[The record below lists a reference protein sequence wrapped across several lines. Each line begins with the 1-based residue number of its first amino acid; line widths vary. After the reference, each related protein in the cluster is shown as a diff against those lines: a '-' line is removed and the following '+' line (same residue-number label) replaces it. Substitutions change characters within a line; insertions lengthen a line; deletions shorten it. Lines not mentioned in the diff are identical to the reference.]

1 MQKTKIIIAGIGAVG
16 GYFGGLLA
24 KHYENDSQ
32 VEINFLA
39 RGAHLLEIQTK
50 GLLTINPDGESIAK
64 PNIATDNAAALGIAD
79 VIIIATKSYD
89 LESVIAQLQP
99 CINPVTIILP
109 LLNGVDGRERIQTL
123 LPNNLVVDG
132 CVYLVAR
139 LKQAGVIEN
148 SGKVQT
154 LFFGLP
160 NYTNERLEALETIF
174 KAANIQATLSTTIST
189 VIWEK
194 FIFIS
199 PTATAT
205 SYYNQS
211 IGALV
216 ADPEKLAIVTALI
229 EEVKQIAQAK
239 HISFAPDITK
249 KSITRLQS
257 MPFEATSS
265 MHFDYQNH
273 KPHTE
278 IESLTGYVIKQGE
291 HYGLETPVFK
301 RMYEGLRK

>member
-24 KHYENDSQ
+24 AHYENNPSI
-32 VEINFLA
+32 EINFLA
-39 RGAHLLEIQTK
+39 RGAHLKAIQDH
-50 GLLTINPDGESIAK
+50 GLRVMSIDAEFIAK
-64 PNIATDNAAALGIAD
+64 PTLATDNAAALGLAD

-89 LESVIAQLQP
+89 LEAVIAQLQP
-99 CINPVTIILP
+99 CINQDTIILP
-109 LLNGVDGRERIQTL
+109 LLNGVDGRERIQSL

-139 LKQAGVIEN
+139 LKEAGVIEN

-160 NYTNERLEALETIF
+160 TYNNARLEALETIL
-174 KAANIQATLSTTIST
+174 KAAKIQATLASNIST

-194 FIFIS
+194 FIFIA

-216 ADPEKLAIVTALI
+216 ADPEKLATVKALI

-239 HISFAPDITK
+239 HITFDADITE

-265 MHFDYQNH
+265 MHFDYQNN

-291 HYGLETPVFK
+291 QYNLETPVFK
-301 RMYEGLRK
+301 RMYEGLRG